1 MNGDHMKHVVAFG
14 VALVLTACSTTPQ
27 TTISKAAP
35 RVRGL
40 LQVRISG
47 DDKNASATA
56 QFVRPDSLTREG
68 GLQAQA
74 VTVINETGVKF
85 TRRAVNFLDTE
96 NGSGSQSVRNTQAI
110 FNVKNITTDSL
121 SNLTLYAVS
130 VPNVTIGGTSIA
142 RMFAG
147 NGSAIT
153 TESIARSLKP
163 SHGMRTIA
171 GGLEVQPTLADL
183 QLVTSTEASSVQ
195 TQSVTSPTPIVGD
208 VLEYGFVARNATYPE
223 LRYLGPGDGSTC
235 PAVLNGDPSSC
246 AGTVTLAYSF
256 PVPEATVATP
266 RSARL
271 WAFTLYFIVADQ
283 SNSIYSQSLEE
294 QGAGTVTGLPTAEL
308 SGTFRSLYGTSLT
321 AGASIE
327 VLCRVK
333 TAIPSATNTESEYLG
348 AAIGTPGCP

>member
-27 TTISKAAP
+27 TSISTVAP

-47 DDKNASATA
+47 DDKNTSATA
-56 QFVRPDSLTREG
+56 QFVRPDSLSRGG

-96 NGSGSQSVRNTQAI
+96 DGGQSVRNTQAI
-110 FNVKNITTDSL
+110 FDVKNITLDSL

-130 VPNVTIGGTSIA
+130 VPNVTIGGTSVA

-153 TESIARSLKP
+153 DESIARSLKP

-183 QLVTSTEASSVQ
+183 QLVTNSEASSVQ
-195 TQSVTSPTPIVGD
+195 AQSVTSPTPIVGD
-208 VLEYGFVARNATYPE
+208 VLEYGFVARNATSPE

-235 PAVLNGDPSSC
+235 PAELSGEPSSC

-308 SGTFRSLYGTSLT
+308 SGTFRALYGTNLT
-321 AGASIE
+321 AGASVE
-327 VLCRVK
+327 VLCRVR
-333 TAIPSATNTESEYLG
+333 TAIPSTINTSSEYLG
-348 AAIGTPGCP
+348 AAIGTAGCP